1 MKTKVYAVAETV
13 PEDCDYITAGKLYA
27 TADVYAGLFD
37 IEDDEGDVITAI
49 WAGCEHLDGGNWTRL
64 ELPDIDP
71 RDVAAL
77 IEAAEWAADVL
88 GMCAQAE
95 HETDAHDNL
104 VTILNKIKG
113 DE

>member
-1 MKTKVYAVAETV
+1 MKTKVYAVAEKV
-13 PEDCDYITAGKLYA
+13 PEDCGHLTAGKLYQ
-27 TADVYAGLFD
+27 VG
-37 IEDDEGDVITAI
+37 IELNWIDSFEIMDDDCFPVVIDWRNKAF
-49 WAGCEHLDGGNWTRL
+49 NWTRL
-64 ELPDIDP
+64 ELPDVDP

-104 VTILNKIKG
+104 VTVLNNIKG